1 MPYILNKTNGNVLT
15 TLEDSSVDVSTSLT
29 FVGKNYSG
37 YGESVNENF
46 LKLLE
51 NFSNSTPP
59 DKPILGQIWFNSNS
73 DTRRLEVCY
82 DGKNFKG
89 VASLRVQSAT
99 PSSNLQGDL
108 WWDSTNKQLKAYDG
122 SAYVVVGPVTSKTAR
137 SSWAYDE
144 EKGTDNTDVVTYPVM
159 KGKVGGV
166 TILTIAKLGTES
178 KTFVPDAGSNIYSDI
193 NPDAVVKKGIT
204 LVGADKTTGSSI
216 ESGYYFWGTA
226 AESLTAVTATNALKL
241 ISTAT
246 RSNTDFYVPFV
257 SSIGQSSFVYT
268 TSTFSINPNTNV
280 LKTTATAA
288 RYADLAE
295 KYLADRSYAVGTV
308 MAVGGT
314 AEVTACKLGDRA
326 IGVVSAN
333 PAFIMNEGLANG
345 IAVALK
351 GRVQVKIESTC
362 KKGDRLTTGNNGR
375 ARPTVIGD
383 PDVFAIA
390 LHDASMGM
398 VEAVI
403 L

>member
-89 VASLRVQSAT
+89 VASLRVQSTT